1 MRESENGANGAVD
14 DETSESDPE
23 GEGGEVGNTHRTL
36 TIQITNTTLN
46 IQKTIYWSLNIE
58 LQSADAPGGPPS

>member
-36 TIQITNTTLN
+36 TITSYI
-46 IQKTIYWSLNIE
+46 
-58 LQSADAPGGPPS
+58 

>member
-36 TIQITNTTLN
+36 TIQNYKYHSKYSEDYLLVT
-46 IQKTIYWSLNIE
+46 QH
-58 LQSADAPGGPPS
+58 